1 MFSLWVS
8 QRRVKRGLI
17 GLTLTQEA
25 SQKDWDRGARNLTA
39 ADFAEAFQQWYRYER
54 SEKCVEMEGDIR

>member
-1 MFSLWVS
+1 M
-8 QRRVKRGLI
+8 KRGLI